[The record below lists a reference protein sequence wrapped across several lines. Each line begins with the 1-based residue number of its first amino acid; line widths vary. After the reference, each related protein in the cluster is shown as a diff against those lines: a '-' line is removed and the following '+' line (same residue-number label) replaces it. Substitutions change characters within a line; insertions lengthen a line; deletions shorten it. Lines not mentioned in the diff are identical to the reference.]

1 MALALRSWCDEGI
14 IALSNCLKNFGIK
27 ADVATLEALNT
38 AFRQNFDNISPW
50 HNNEQPVYIGAT
62 RGGALPLIW
71 GRGPDQGRPVG
82 QPRAG
87 EGAASA
93 QPRDVHLSLQGS
105 KSFTW

>member
-1 MALALRSWCDEGI
+1 MDHC
-14 IALSNCLKNFGIK
+14 LSNCFEISS
-27 ADVATLEALNT
+27 ADVAALEALNT

-62 RGGALPLIW
+62 RGGALPLIR